1 MAVQSCASV
10 PSGLWQA
17 PHRQHTHRNPTR
29 NPQVIAQLSHKNE
42 QLVLRSTKVSED
54 EMAAVVAESQAR
66 IAALEKKVGLLAVR
80 VCVSGMGSRNFCT
93 SMFCES

>member
-1 MAVQSCASV
+1 
-10 PSGLWQA
+10 
-17 PHRQHTHRNPTR
+17 
-29 NPQVIAQLSHKNE
+29 
-42 QLVLRSTKVSED
+42 VLRSTKVSED